1 MEHCLFPLITMQWYT
16 FLEIWNLLNVTTHS
30 IAASGLHDTHLSQM
44 PTFWLLTTEE
54 ETFKNCDQPSADWQ
68 LT

>member
-1 MEHCLFPLITMQWYT
+1 MEHCLFPLITMHGVLSWK
-16 FLEIWNLLNVTTHS
+16 S
-30 IAASGLHDTHLSQM
+30 AIAASGLHNTHLSQM
-44 PTFWLLTTEE
+44 RTFWLLTTEE

>member
-1 MEHCLFPLITMQWYT
+1 MHGVLSWK
-16 FLEIWNLLNVTTHS
+16 S
-30 IAASGLHDTHLSQM
+30 AIAASGLHNTHLSQM